1 MAHPELITVSR
12 PCCTLAEHLI
22 LDTGIGLENLYRF
35 HLTLME
41 VEGFGV
47 NEHTLIVLRVRLYSQ
62 GLVIIWG
69 VFGNTERPCKKRG
82 IVSTKY
88 IRWEYGQA
96 EGSTG
101 DPPGEPR
108 SFSLR
113 WVRKQDTFQVKQL
126 KTLRS

>member
-1 MAHPELITVSR
+1 
-12 PCCTLAEHLI
+12 
-22 LDTGIGLENLYRF
+22 
-35 HLTLME
+35 ME

-88 IRWEYGQA
+88 KMGVW
-96 EGSTG
+96 TG
-101 DPPGEPR
+101 
-108 SFSLR
+108 
-113 WVRKQDTFQVKQL
+113 
-126 KTLRS
+126 

>member
-1 MAHPELITVSR
+1 M
-12 PCCTLAEHLI
+12 
-22 LDTGIGLENLYRF
+22 
-35 HLTLME
+35 
-41 VEGFGV
+41 

-69 VFGNTERPCKKRG
+69 VFGNTERHRKNRG
-82 IVSTKY
+82 IGSTKY
-88 IRWEYGQA
+88 TRWECGQS
-96 EGSTG
+96 ERCTG

-126 KTLRS
+126 KALRSYRLDYCAMKKRLAILFRSIGNPLESGSFSSGGNS